1 MLWASALPTF
11 ADEVIHYQKLSL
23 SEQREQSD
31 VLDIAEDAD
40 GYLWLGT
47 FQGLIRYDG
56 TATTRYTHHRE
67 QAGSLSNNFVRAIH
81 KDSADRLW
89 IGTQNGL
96 NQYSPNS
103 DSFNHYLEQ
112 KVIWGIFES
121 PNGTLTVS
129 TNDNL
134 YQWHATERQFKPLL
148 PEGTSAIELKSLHF
162 VDQQRAIAASYEN
175 GIFDIDLASL
185 TVTPHRAN
193 EELTAARIQLYQI
206 TEIENE
212 LWFAS
217 SAGIYVAETST
228 TELRKH
234 SSDKLASQSIRSVFK
249 AANGNIWVGT
259 EKGLLISRDQANF
272 INVKQFYNGESTVD
286 SAFVY
291 LIKEDV
297 YGNVWFGGRGLFG
310 VHHASADMFRQ
321 YQIADDHSTN
331 LNIQAVTVSEHSVWM
346 ISDTGLL
353 MHWDPLTKQV
363 VERIALESNRSIAN
377 HYRIK
382 YDTIRQQ
389 VWIGSDTG
397 LYSYS
402 PANQQLKHHPILVAE
417 QPLSR
422 EFDFKLDGDGHIWIA
437 SKHHGLL
444 RYSPNTS
451 ALKQFQTPQNIDGN
465 FNTLEFHHGEILIGS
480 ETGLLVFSPEQQS
493 FSQIDLDD
501 GDSRWITKIIATE
514 SSIWVGS
521 LLHGAYRLTPTFE
534 LEQNFNTEDG
544 LVDNGICDI
553 IVDRKAGTWV
563 ITNFG
568 ISNIADKGSVARSF
582 QSNNGLHNAEFNHKA
597 SSFSES
603 GLIYAGGLDGIVV
616 FDGSEVVETNYSGQ
630 VQLTQLRVFNQIVKA
645 NDEHKRLSAN
655 IQALPTVNLIHG
667 DSPFTLE
674 FSLPYP
680 AHANNFKYAYRLLG
694 LEDNWLISDE
704 SKPRATYTNLSPGQF
719 DFEVKALSK
728 DGLWESEPTRL
739 TINMAPPLWRT
750 PPAYLGYAIVLI
762 IIMMLLAKQR
772 QARQEQQQKVIKS
785 EERLKLSLW
794 GSGDELWDWH
804 IQTGKIYRSNIWGL
818 LEFPHDGRRSPQ
830 KGQQSNIHPRD
841 LKRVQQALNN
851 HFDGNTSFYEA
862 TYRVRNKSAEWIWIL
877 DRGKIVERDVENA
890 PLRMTGTIKDISKL
904 KQAEERLTLFAR
916 SVANISDGVF
926 ILSRRFRIVEINE
939 AFSSITGFG
948 KSQVLNRSLR
958 FRSYPDA
965 FSEQVKMRLAKQG
978 RWVGELEELRADG
991 QQFFLELTIDPIH
1004 SEEGDISHFVGVFSD
1019 ITRRKQTEQELH
1031 RLSVED
1037 TLTKLPNRS
1046 WFQAEHHK
1054 LVEKRTRHALM
1065 VLDLDNFKKIND
1077 SLGHVA
1083 GDELLRQV
1091 SIRLNHCTRQQDTLF
1106 RLGGDEYAVL
1116 MENTTD
1122 VNTITRAAK
1131 SLQKSLEAPFSI
1143 ASRELVVTCSVGIV
1157 LYPLDGETSEELLRN
1172 ADTAMYHAKSQGS
1185 NRYVFFSSQMNQSA
1199 MHQLHLE
1206 SLLRQAIRDDSFQLH
1221 YQPKFSSVT
1230 GELDGMEALIR
1241 LHHPEHG
1248 PISPGEFIPLAE
1260 ENGLIIEIG
1269 DIVLRKA
1276 CFAAESWRRQGLMRG
1291 RIAVNVSA
1299 RQFSSPSLPDR
1310 IKRALD
1316 LTGLPAHYLE
1326 LELTEGAL
1334 IADPEGAIE
1343 VMKVMQEIGVH
1354 ISLDDFGT
1362 GYSSLAYLQR
1372 FPIDTLKIDQTFIRN
1387 LTTSQSGRNMVA
1399 SIVSLAHNL
1408 DLSVVAEGV
1417 ETEEERDILTEM
1429 NCELLQ
1435 GYLMSRPLNE
1445 TDFSAFLHIQQHQ
1458 HELSPQQYPAQ
1469 RDFQAE

>member
-1 MLWASALPTF
+1 MIS
-11 ADEVIHYQKLSL
+11 
-23 SEQREQSD
+23 
-31 VLDIAEDAD
+31 EDA
-40 GYLWLGT
+40 
-47 FQGLIRYDG
+47 Q
-56 TATTRYTHHRE
+56 
-67 QAGSLSNNFVRAIH
+67 
-81 KDSADRLW
+81 
-89 IGTQNGL
+89 
-96 NQYSPNS
+96 
-103 DSFNHYLEQ
+103 
-112 KVIWGIFES
+112 
-121 PNGTLTVS
+121 
-129 TNDNL
+129 
-134 YQWHATERQFKPLL
+134 LL
-148 PEGTSAIELKSLHF
+148 
-162 VDQQRAIAASYEN
+162 Q
-175 GIFDIDLASL
+175 
-185 TVTPHRAN
+185 
-193 EELTAARIQLYQI
+193 
-206 TEIENE
+206 
-212 LWFAS
+212 
-217 SAGIYVAETST
+217 
-228 TELRKH
+228 
-234 SSDKLASQSIRSVFK
+234 
-249 AANGNIWVGT
+249 
-259 EKGLLISRDQANF
+259 
-272 INVKQFYNGESTVD
+272 
-286 SAFVY
+286 
-291 LIKEDV
+291 
-297 YGNVWFGGRGLFG
+297 
-310 VHHASADMFRQ
+310 
-321 YQIADDHSTN
+321 
-331 LNIQAVTVSEHSVWM
+331 
-346 ISDTGLL
+346 
-353 MHWDPLTKQV
+353 WDPLSKSVIQQISLADDASLKSIF
-363 VERIALESNRSIAN
+363 RLE
-377 HYRIK
+377 
-382 YDTIRQQ
+382 YDTVRQL
-389 VWIGSDTG
+389 VWISAHNG

-402 PANQQLKHHPILVAE
+402 PTQAELIHHKVSASGL
-417 QPLSR
+417 PLTRGFS
-422 EFDFKLDGDGHIWIA
+422 FKIDGDGDIWIA
-437 SKHHGLL
+437 SSQHGLL
-444 RYSPNTS
+444 RYNPERQSTNVYEVPEHLN
-451 ALKQFQTPQNIDGN
+451 ANL
-465 FNTLEFHHGEILIGS
+465 NTLELLDNQILLG
-480 ETGLLVFSPEQQS
+480 
-493 FSQIDLDD
+493 
-501 GDSRWITKIIATE
+501 
-514 SSIWVGS
+514 
-521 LLHGAYRLTPTFE
+521 
-534 LEQNFNTEDG
+534 TEDG
-544 LVDNGICDI
+544 LLRFETESGTFSPIAKEQLGGLWITSINKTQQGIWVGTLLSGALLTDPTFSNIKAWNIKNGLADNTVCDI
-553 IVDRKAGTWV
+553 VVTSETTSWV
-563 ITNFG
+563 VTNYG
-568 ISNIADKGSVARSF
+568 ISYVNDLNGQIHTYDINS
-582 QSNNGLHNAEFNHKA
+582 GLHSKEFNHEA
-597 SSFSES
+597 TAVSPS
-603 GLIYAGGLDGIVV
+603 GLIYVGGIDGITT
-616 FDGSEVVETNYSGQ
+616 FDSRQLIEPQYNGK
-630 VQLTQLRVFNQIVKA
+630 VQLTQLKVFNQIVSA
-645 NDEHKRLSAN
+645 NGKHKRLSAN
-655 IQALPTVNLIHG
+655 IQTLPAVNLIHG

-719 DFEVKALSK
+719 VFEVKALSN
-728 DGLWESEPTRL
+728 DGLWQSEPTLL

-750 PPAYLGYAIVLI
+750 PPAYLGYTIILI

-841 LKRVQQALNN
+841 LKRVQQSLNN
-851 HFDGNTSFYEA
+851 HFDGKTSFYEA

-877 DRGKIVERDVENA
+877 DRGKIVERDTDNA

-939 AFSSITGFG
+939 AFSSITGFS

-958 FRSYPDA
+958 FRSYPNA

-991 QQFFLELTIDPIH
+991 EKFFLELTIDPIH

-1046 WFQAEHHK
+1046 WFQAEHQK
-1054 LVEKRTRHALM
+1054 LVEKKTRHALM

-1091 SIRLNHCTRQQDTLF
+1091 SIRLNQCTRQQDTLF

-1143 ASRELVVTCSVGIV
+1143 AARELVVTCSVGIV

-1221 YQPKFSSVT
+1221 YQPKFSSQS

-1310 IKRALD
+1310 IRRALE
-1316 LTGLPAHYLE
+1316 LTGLPAHFLE

-1343 VMKVMQEIGVH
+1343 VMKIIQEIGVH

-1372 FPIDTLKIDQTFIRN
+1372 FPIDTLKIDQTFIRD

-1458 HELSPQQYPAQ
+1458 HEISSQQQPAQ